1 MDFLQLVA
9 KKTDEVLN
17 PVQSKKGGNF
27 PPLLLKEGEN
37 LTDISK
43 EILEKYQIRKTGKQ
57 KTAFIEFLRAHFPE
71 LRVETD
77 ALGFSRNIVI
87 GNPDS
92 AKVVFGAH
100 YDTCAVMPIPN
111 FIMPKSVLI
120 SVLYAFVLVIPMLL
134 IGNAVGSLAEFI
146 LKDPGMSAFFNLL
159 TYWGILFL
167 MIYGPANKHT
177 VNDNTSGVITL
188 IELMDSMTD
197 EERAQ
202 SCFVFFDNEEKGLF
216 GSSAFAKEHKKTMK
230 EKLLINFDCVS
241 DGDYLML
248 IPDKK
253 SFPEH
258 RENLES
264 AFAETA
270 DKTVLIENAKGIYYP
285 SDQRNFKKNIGVAA
299 FKKSKLGLYMDRIHT
314 PRDTAFDERN
324 IEVLISG
331 FRKFL
336 SISP

>member
-1 MDFLQLVA
+1 M
-9 KKTDEVLN
+9 T
-17 PVQSKKGGNF
+17 P
-27 PPLLLKEGEN
+27 
-37 LTDISK
+37 ISE
-43 EILEKYQIRKTGKQ
+43 EILEKYQIRKTRKQ
-57 KTAFIEFLRAHFPE
+57 KTAFIEFLRAHFPN
-71 LRVETD
+71 LRVEED
-77 ALGFSRNIVI
+77 AIGYSRNIVI
-87 GNPDS
+87 GNPDT

-134 IGNAVGSLAEFI
+134 IGNAVGSLVEFI

-167 MIYGPANKHT
+167 MIFGPANKHT

-188 IELMDSMTD
+188 IELMSSMTE

-216 GSSAFAKEHKKTMK
+216 GSATFAKEHKKTMK
-230 EKLLINFDCVS
+230 NKLLINFDCVS

-253 SFPEH
+253 IFSEH
-258 RENLES
+258 AEKLEA
-264 AFAETA
+264 AFADVT
-270 DKTVLIENAKGIYYP
+270 DKTVLIESSKFVYYP
-285 SDQRNFKKNIGVAA
+285 SDQKSFKKNIGVAS

-314 PRDTAFDERN
+314 PRDTVMDERN
-324 IEVLISG
+324 IAVLVSG
-331 FRKFL
+331 FKKFL
-336 SISP
+336 ESLPPGEGVKTEGFDG